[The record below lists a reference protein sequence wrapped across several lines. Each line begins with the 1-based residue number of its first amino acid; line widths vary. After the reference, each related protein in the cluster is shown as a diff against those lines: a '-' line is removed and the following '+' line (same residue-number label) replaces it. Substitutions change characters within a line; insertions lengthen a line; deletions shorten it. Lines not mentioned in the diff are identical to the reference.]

1 MDDQAIN
8 LSEVTA
14 DIPSADFTMYG
25 YYAGGLIVILVV
37 LILCIRWIIRRLSR
51 PEMTGMTREAI
62 ARRWVE
68 IRKTSEQSVM
78 GAKLALLEADTL
90 LDAGL
95 KSMMMPG
102 DTLGERLKVACY
114 KYPKLRD
121 VWWAHK
127 LRNSMAHDAT
137 FQLTMGQAR
146 SAMNEFEKALKTLNV
161 L

>member
-1 MDDQAIN
+1 MDEESVD
-8 LSEVTA
+8 LSGVSS
-14 DIPSADFTMYG
+14 DVLPFDYSIYG
-25 YYAGGLIVILVV
+25 FYAGGALAIAVV
-37 LILCIRWIIRRLSR
+37 LILCIRWVIRRLSR

-62 ARRWVE
+62 AKRWVE

-102 DTLGERLKVACY
+102 ATLGERLKVACY

-137 FQLTMGQAR
+137 FQLTMSQAR
-146 SAMNEFEKALKTLNV
+146 QAINEFEKALKTLNV